1 MHKERKAVDKYCFI
15 H

>member
-1 MHKERKAVDKYCFI
+1 MHEERKAVDKYCFI